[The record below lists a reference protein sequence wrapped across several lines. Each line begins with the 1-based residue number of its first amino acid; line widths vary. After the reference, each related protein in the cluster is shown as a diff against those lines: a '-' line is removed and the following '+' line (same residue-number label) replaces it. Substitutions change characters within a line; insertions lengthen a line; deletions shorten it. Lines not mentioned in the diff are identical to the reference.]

1 MCSGCADVDRQS
13 ADARRTDP
21 VELDQQGSIFEL
33 ALGLSAQRSPDARAR
48 EMAALATGAL
58 LGPVIEG
65 GVTKLVSNGTE
76 VRATCGATLISPSY
90 VVTAAHCTDTS
101 LLDVPVGVEE
111 LEALG
116 VRVSGFERV
125 VVDPGRGYLSDCFG
139 S

>member
-1 MCSGCADVDRQS
+1 V
-13 ADARRTDP
+13 
-21 VELDQQGSIFEL
+21 
-33 ALGLSAQRSPDARAR
+33 LGLSAQRSVDARAR

-65 GVTKLVSNGTE
+65 GVTKLVSNGIE

-90 VVTAAHCTDTS
+90 VVKAAHCTDTS